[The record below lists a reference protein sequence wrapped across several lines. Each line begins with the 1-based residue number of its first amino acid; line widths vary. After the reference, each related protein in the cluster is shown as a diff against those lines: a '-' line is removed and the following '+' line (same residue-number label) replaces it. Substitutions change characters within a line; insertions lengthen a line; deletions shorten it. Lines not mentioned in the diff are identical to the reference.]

1 MSNSNIKICVV
12 GAGYWGKNHIRSL
25 SELNS
30 LGAVVESDKNQIV
43 EIKKNYPNID
53 IYENIKEAIKNNDL
67 IAFVVAT
74 PAETH
79 FQIAFEII
87 NARKHVLIEKP
98 ICLNEKDVNDL
109 VELSVE
115 KNVRLMVGHLLLFHP
130 AIKVIKELIDSGKL
144 GKLQYIYSNRL
155 NLGKV
160 RTKENAF
167 WSLAP
172 HDISIFQ
179 HFTNSFPN
187 SISANG
193 STFLQPHI
201 PDSTITQLKYSNGVE
216 GHIYVSWLHPFKE
229 HRLVVIGTNA
239 MVTYEDSVNGK
250 PLKLYS
256 KKFDINDGI
265 PEKIDGPIYNLD
277 YPDVQPLKEELSY
290 FIKSINDK
298 SLKIAD
304 GQHAIE
310 VTKILVE
317 ASNQI

>member
-79 FQIAFEII
+79 FQIALEII

-115 KNVRLMVGHLLLFHP
+115 KNVRLKVGHLLLFHP

-167 WSLAP
+167 
-172 HDISIFQ
+172 
-179 HFTNSFPN
+179 
-187 SISANG
+187 
-193 STFLQPHI
+193 
-201 PDSTITQLKYSNGVE
+201 
-216 GHIYVSWLHPFKE
+216 
-229 HRLVVIGTNA
+229 
-239 MVTYEDSVNGK
+239 
-250 PLKLYS
+250 
-256 KKFDINDGI
+256 
-265 PEKIDGPIYNLD
+265 
-277 YPDVQPLKEELSY
+277 
-290 FIKSINDK
+290 
-298 SLKIAD
+298 
-304 GQHAIE
+304 
-310 VTKILVE
+310 
-317 ASNQI
+317 